1 MAPSKSVLMRLDR
14 GLVVV
19 LLLLFPT
26 LPTHGAEVGPGH
38 APICDLQLEGAIE
51 AGDSEKL
58 SAALS
63 ALGASGGFDSRHVSL
78 CLNSLGGN
86 YDEALKSMTTLLTF
100 TNVATI
106 VDAGA
111 ECYSACA
118 FLFLAGNA
126 QRSEDGELAPNR
138 TLDVRGT
145 LGFHAPYLQTGT
157 GTDVTAA
164 TIENF
169 RRGVSAIAKMLEI
182 DRRELIPRGLLAKA
196 LQVRSNELLYVDTIE
211 KVGVWSIKL
220 KGYQPPAALTSKML
234 DQACRSKDLWTNFSH
249 TVLGRA
255 ADDPETLHGTR
266 QSDFPEIRG
275 SNEPIK
281 LSQGRYRL
289 ALDLFGYEATNM
301 CIIDVF
307 SDDKNQLFLS
317 LSMVPTDQDGPIPG
331 QFGEQVMASLNDPQ
345 TLDVIST
352 PLWYVYSPD
361 TPLMSLA
368 RPEYA
373 PGGGTT
379 TSRASDRVGAP
390 TTQGGSEEP

>member
-1 MAPSKSVLMRLDR
+1 MVRSSRAALRLDLI
-14 GLVVV
+14 LVVGTA
-19 LLLLFPT
+19 LLLPT
-26 LPTHGAEVGPGH
+26 LPAHGAEVGPGN
-38 APICDLQLEGAIE
+38 APLCELKLEGAIE

-63 ALGASGGFDSRHVSL
+63 ALCAAGGFDSRNVSV

-86 YDEALKSMTTLLTF
+86 YDEALKLMTTLLTF
-100 TNVATI
+100 TNVATV

-220 KGYQPPAALTSKML
+220 KGYKPPASLTSRML
-234 DQACRSKDLWTNFSH
+234 DQACRNKDMWTNFSH
-249 TVLGRA
+249 TVLGRP
-255 ADDPETLHGTR
+255 ADDPESLHGLR

-275 SNEPIK
+275 SEEPIK
-281 LSQGRYRL
+281 LADGRFHET
-289 ALDLFGYEATNM
+289 LDLFGHEATNV
-301 CIIDVF
+301 CIVDVY
-307 SDDKNQLFLS
+307 SNEKNELYLS
-317 LSMVPTDQDGPIPG
+317 LSMFPADQQQPEPEP
-331 QFGEQVMASLNDPQ
+331 FAEQVTARLNDPQ
-345 TLDVIST
+345 SLEVIST
-352 PLWYVYSPD
+352 PLWYAYSPD
-361 TPLMSLA
+361 TALMSLA
-368 RPEYA
+368 RPGIEVRPSA
-373 PGGGTT
+373 P
-379 TSRASDRVGAP
+379 
-390 TTQGGSEEP
+390 